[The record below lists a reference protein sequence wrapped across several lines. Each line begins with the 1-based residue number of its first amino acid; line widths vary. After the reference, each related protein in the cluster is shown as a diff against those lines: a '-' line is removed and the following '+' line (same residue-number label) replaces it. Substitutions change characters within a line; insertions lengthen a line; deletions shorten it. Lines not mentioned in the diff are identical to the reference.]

1 MRAGWMR
8 PDDRD
13 IARLAVPAFGALV
26 AEPLYVLA
34 DTAIVGHIGTD
45 ELGGL
50 AVASTV
56 LLTLYAVF
64 IFLAYGTTAAV
75 ARLRGAGDERAAAHQ
90 AVQSLWLSLG
100 LAVAVGL
107 LGLAFS
113 EPLLR
118 ALGADGAV
126 LSNGLIYLRI
136 SLLGLPALFATMAGT
151 GWLRGVQDLR
161 TPLIVAGA
169 TAVGNLVLQSV
180 LIFGFGYGIGAS
192 ALSTV
197 VAQTAGA
204 AVYVGRLARA
214 ARQLDVGLRPHP
226 TSVGSL
232 LRVGRDLLLRT
243 AALRGALLLA
253 TAVVTRIGT
262 TDLAAHQIGFE
273 IWSFLAL
280 VLDAVAIAGQ
290 TLVGHRL
297 GAEDG
302 VGARAIGDRMLGW
315 GLVLGVF
322 VGAAVVATRTL
333 LPGVF
338 TDDAAVEELAAFV
351 LLWVALMQPVNGVVF
366 VLDGLLIGAGDQRFL
381 AVAMVGAF
389 AVFAPVVLA
398 VGWLD
403 LGLGWVWF
411 AFGVLMTAR
420 LVALLARWRSDR
432 WVVLG
437 VPA

>member
-8 PDDRD
+8 PDDRH
-13 IARLAVPAFGALV
+13 IARLALPAFGALV
-26 AEPLYVLA
+26 AEPLYVLC

-100 LAVAVGL
+100 LAVAVGVI
-107 LGLAFS
+107 GLAFS

-169 TAVGNLVLQSV
+169 TALGNLVLQSV

-226 TSVGSL
+226 SSVRSL

-243 AALRGALLLA
+243 AALRAVLLLA

-273 IWSFLAL
+273 IWNFLAL

-302 VGARAIGDRMLGW
+302 AGARAIGDRMLGW
-315 GLVLGVF
+315 GLVLGV
-322 VGAAVVATRTL
+322 VLGAVIITVHTL

-338 TDDAAVEELAAFV
+338 TDDPAVESLAAFV

-381 AVAMVGAF
+381 AIAMVGAF
-389 AVFAPVVLA
+389 VVFAPVALA

-403 LGLGWVWF
+403 LGLGWIWF

-432 WVVLG
+432 WIVLG
-437 VPA
+437 ATA